1 MLLKMLFWEPC
12 WIQIGLPLAKRP
24 RGKLFPQC
32 FEPFFT
38 LLLSLKEAFAEI
50 KDNLEIP
57 SRSSVVVL
65 FLRENPG
72 SSNHL
77 SDLSVTAIANLVVEL
92 SLSLFCITD
101 IDDCSPNPCGHGGT
115 CQDLVDGFKC
125 ICPPQWTGKTCQLGK
140 NCFLFIQCCSRAG
153 KNKCKRDY
161 GPALLTVM
169 FVKPVDVFCHME
181 GIQSSGQ
188 CPRVMWLPSPC
199 LCMLAL
205 VGNS

>member
-1 MLLKMLFWEPC
+1 MLKSKITLKFQVEVLLLFC
-12 WIQIGLPLAKRP
+12 SSGKTQVAATIYQTCQLLPLP
-24 RGKLFPQC
+24 IG
-32 FEPFFT
+32 
-38 LLLSLKEAFAEI
+38 
-50 KDNLEIP
+50 
-57 SRSSVVVL
+57 
-65 FLRENPG
+65 
-72 SSNHL
+72 
-77 SDLSVTAIANLVVEL
+77 
-92 SLSLFCITD
+92 LSLFCITD

-153 KNKCKRDY
+153 KNKCKRDH

-169 FVKPVDVFCHME
+169 FVKPVDVFWHME

-188 CPRVMWLPSPC
+188 CPGVMWLPSPC